1 MVTGSNPVGSTTT
14 YTNPLEQGS
23 ATEGLMS
30 MSRRALLLIAVLLV
44 SSLSVAP
51 VSAQQSPLPGVE
63 IICVNDDEENM
74 LFLNPDSSGAQAT
87 ATCTVENTSPYNEEV
102 EFDYDGDG
110 LTMVG
115 PETMTL
121 NPGDEQTIQIQ
132 LSSTSLAST
141 IYNMTVTVEITSV
154 QGIDLP
160 DFLEMFLPSDES
172 NIVAQV
178 AEFVDLSASLQ
189 PNTLILSSD
198 LMQAMS
204 VSLLISNDGNVDD
217 SIDVSI
223 QDLPMLD
230 QRNIGWNLSN
240 SGQGST
246 IESEGGSATYTLRF
260 TPNPSM
266 EDESFTISIRVKS
279 EFSNSDSV
287 YLTLTINTTAP
298 EESLLDL
305 TAMNIPAWAY
315 IAAGT
320 LAVLFVFAIILS
332 ITKRVKSASQAHLDV
347 MDDDD
352 DDDFQLA
359 NLTAAIAGTFDD
371 DDDDL
376 DDFELEDF

>member
-1 MVTGSNPVGSTTT
+1 VGSTTT

-23 ATEGLMS
+23 DTEGLMS
-30 MSRRALLLIAVLLV
+30 MSRRPLLLAALLLL
-44 SSLSVAP
+44 SSLTVAS
-51 VSAQQSPLPGVE
+51 VSAQSPLPGVE
-63 IICVNDDEENM
+63 IICVNDDEEHT
-74 LFLNPDSSGAQAT
+74 LFLNPVSSGAQAT
-87 ATCTVENTSPYNEEV
+87 ATCTVENTSPYTEEV

-115 PETMTL
+115 PETMSL
-121 NPGDEQTIQIQ
+121 NSGDEETIQIQ
-132 LSSTSLAST
+132 LSSNSLAST

-154 QGIDLP
+154 QGIEPP
-160 DFLEMFLPSDES
+160 DFFAMFLPSDES

-178 AEFVDLSASLQ
+178 ADFVDLSASLQ

-217 SIDVSI
+217 NLDVSI

-230 QRNIGWNLSN
+230 QRNIGWNLTN
-240 SGQGST
+240 SGQGNT
-246 IESEGGSATYTLRF
+246 IESAGGSATYTLRF

-266 EDESFTISIRVKS
+266 DDESFSITIRVKS

-287 YLTLTINTTAP
+287 YITLTINTTAP
-298 EESLLDL
+298 EESILDL

-320 LAVLFVFAIILS
+320 LAVLFVFAIVLS
-332 ITKRVKSASQAHLDV
+332 ISKRVKSASQAHLDA
-347 MDDDD
+347 MDGDD
-352 DDDFQLA
+352 DDDFELV
-359 NLTAAIAGTFDD
+359 NLQSAIAGTLE

>member
-1 MVTGSNPVGSTTT
+1 
-14 YTNPLEQGS
+14 
-23 ATEGLMS
+23 

-154 QGIDLP
+154 QGIEPP
-160 DFLEMFLPSDES
+160 DFFAMFLPSDES

-287 YLTLTINTTAP
+287 YITLTINTTAP

-359 NLTAAIAGTFDD
+359 NLTAAIAGTFAG

>member
-51 VSAQQSPLPGVE
+51 VSAQQSPFPGVE

-74 LFLNPDSSGAQAT
+74 LFLNPDTTGAQAT

-121 NPGDEQTIQIQ
+121 NPGDEETIQIQ

-189 PNTLILSSD
+189 PNTLILSSE
-198 LMQAMS
+198 LMQPMS
-204 VSLLISNDGNVDD
+204 VSLLITNDGNVDD
-217 SIDVSI
+217 NIEVSI
-223 QDLPMLD
+223 QDVPMLD
-230 QRNIGWNLSN
+230 QRNIGWNITN
-240 SGQGST
+240 SGQGNS
-246 IESEGGSATYTLRF
+246 IDSAGGSATYTLRF
-260 TPNPSM
+260 TPNPAM
-266 EDESFTISIRVKS
+266 VDESFSISIRVKS

-287 YLTLTINTTAP
+287 YITLTINTTAP
-298 EESLLDL
+298 EETLLDL

-320 LAVLFVFAIILS
+320 LAVLFIFAIILS
-332 ITKRVKSASQAHLDV
+332 ITKRVKSASQAHLDEIEE
-347 MDDDD
+347 DD
-352 DDDFQLA
+352 DDDFELA
-359 NLTAAIAGTFDD
+359 DLKSAIAGTMS

-376 DDFELEDF
+376 DDFEFEDF

>member
-1 MVTGSNPVGSTTT
+1 
-14 YTNPLEQGS
+14 
-23 ATEGLMS
+23 
-30 MSRRALLLIAVLLV
+30 MSRRPLLLAALLLL
-44 SSLSVAP
+44 SSLTVAP
-51 VSAQQSPLPGVE
+51 VSAQSPLPGVD
-63 IICVNDDEENM
+63 ITCVNDDEENT
-74 LFLNPDSSGAQAT
+74 LFMNPVSSGAQAT

-115 PETMTL
+115 PETMSL
-121 NPGDEQTIQIQ
+121 NAGDEETIQIQ
-132 LSSTSLAST
+132 LSSNSLAST
-141 IYNMTVTVEITSV
+141 IYNMTVTVDITSV
-154 QGIDLP
+154 QGIEPP
-160 DFLEMFLPSDES
+160 DFFAMFLPSDES

-217 SIDVSI
+217 NIDVSI

-230 QRNIGWNLSN
+230 QRNIGWNLTN
-240 SGQGST
+240 SGQDST
-246 IESEGGSATYTLRF
+246 IESAGGSATYTLRF

-266 EDESFTISIRVKS
+266 DDESFSITIRVKS

-287 YLTLTINTTAP
+287 YITLTINTTAP

-320 LAVLFVFAIILS
+320 LAVLFVFAIVLS
-332 ITKRVKSASQAHLDV
+332 ISKRVKSASQAHLDA
-347 MDDDD
+347 MDEEDE

-359 NLTAAIAGTFDD
+359 NLQSAIAGTLEDD
-371 DDDDL
+371 EDL